1 MRLFKLFLSSFLIIL
16 TACKTEKTVRIQ
28 QSEGVHVHVFNS
40 RIAVLLVGGSGSVD
54 DNYLV
59 DGIPLYQCMADALAQ
74 NGISSLRLK
83 KRLDYKTIDEEY
95 LEDIQ
100 SALDV
105 LKKQYDDVYLLGH
118 SLGAAVSVVFDD
130 QVDGLIL
137 MGGFVSEVEEVYA
150 LQLKKNASDEQKL
163 VIDEELNTILNL
175 VDDSGFSWF
184 GLPESWWISM
194 DKLALRERLKALKS
208 PVLVLFSA
216 QDEQVALEEYKLY
229 QSVLSSH
236 KHAEFVLV
244 EDVNHFFVDASSQQM
259 SESVIQQIASW
270 ILKQSSVIIKKRCCE

>member
-1 MRLFKLFLSSFLIIL
+1 MRLFKLFLSSLLIIL
-16 TACKTEKTVRIQ
+16 TGCTTEKTVRIQ

-40 RIAVLLVGGSGSVD
+40 SIAVLLVGGSGPVD
-54 DNYLV
+54 EDYLV
-59 DGIPLYQCMADALAQ
+59 DGIPLYMQLADALAQ

-83 KRLDYKTIDEEY
+83 KRSDYKTIDEEY
-95 LEDIQ
+95 LEEIQ
-100 SALDV
+100 SALDA
-105 LKKQYDDVYLLGH
+105 LKKQYDTVYLLGH
-118 SLGAAVSVVFDD
+118 SLGATVSVVFDD

-150 LQLKKNASDEQKL
+150 LQLKKKASDDQKL

-175 VDDSGFSWF
+175 VDDTGFSWF
-184 GLPESWWISM
+184 GLPESWWISV
-194 DKLALRERLKALKS
+194 DKLELKERLKTLKS

-216 QDEQVALEEYKLY
+216 QDEQVDLEEYKLY
-229 QSVLSSH
+229 QSVLCSH
-236 KHAEFVLV
+236 EDAKYVLV

-259 SESVIQQIASW
+259 SESVIHQIASW